1 MNKEILTD
9 FRSPSKMKELT
20 GIKDMIF
27 ENFRKIS
34 VVQDNVTPLEL
45 NITKG
50 KDSGAINLGEV
61 IMKTMDYIYQ
71 VEDLVERSRVQE
83 FAGLIF
89 FDGQLTPTAYA
100 IPFAGKQGTTLFDD
114 RFLILCASA
123 TMSDYVVMFHN
134 HPEFNVGFSE
144 GDINASSRMAGV
156 MKLIDVN
163 LLDLLVVSYQGT
175 EGQPFLIN
183 SLRNNTNTEDK
194 TKIMDLMNQLE
205 TAKVALEGAQLL
217 YQLRNAG
224 FKIRKGYES
233 GGQTEMSL

>member
-9 FRSPSKMKELT
+9 FRSPSKIKELT
-20 GIKDMIF
+20 GIKNMIF

-45 NITKG
+45 NITRG
-50 KDSGAINLGEV
+50 RDSEAINLGEV

-83 FAGLIF
+83 FAGIIF
-89 FDGQLTPTAYA
+89 FDAQLTPIAYT
-100 IPFAGKQGTTLFDD
+100 IPFAGKQGTTMFDD
-114 RFLILCASA
+114 RFLVLCASA
-123 TMSDYVVMFHN
+123 TMADYAVMFHN

-144 GDINASSRMAGV
+144 GDIQASSRMAGI
-156 MKLIDVN
+156 MKLIDLE

-183 SLRNNTNTEDK
+183 SLRNNTNTEAK
-194 TKIMDLMNQLE
+194 TKIMDLLKTLE
-205 TAKVALEGAQLL
+205 SAKTQLEGAQLL

-224 FKIRKGYES
+224 LKMTKGYES